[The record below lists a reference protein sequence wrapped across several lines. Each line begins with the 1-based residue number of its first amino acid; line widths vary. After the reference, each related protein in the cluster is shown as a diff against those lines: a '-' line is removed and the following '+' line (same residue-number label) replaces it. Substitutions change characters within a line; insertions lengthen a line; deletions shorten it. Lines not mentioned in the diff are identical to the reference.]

1 MGSDYNGG
9 GPAPHRHDADTAPRK
24 RVLATAAGMSAGL
37 PLSGAEL
44 YRRLLRYVLPYRR
57 TFAIA
62 IASMV
67 VLAATEPALP
77 ALLQPLLDGTFV
89 ARDTAAR
96 LTVPGLI
103 VLLFVF
109 RGAVAYAGDVA
120 VNWVAQKVVMDL
132 RAEMFRR
139 LVALPTRFFD
149 DTSSGELI
157 SKITFNVAQV
167 AQAATR
173 GLSVLVKDSL
183 AVVGLIAYLLYL
195 NWRLSITI
203 LLMAPLIGL
212 AVRLAGRRLRVMSQK
227 VQESMAAVTQIA
239 QETIECQRTVKV
251 FGGQDYELARF
262 QAAINRTRHYSM
274 KVVMTSAANVPIV
287 QILVSIVLAIVTY
300 LAATQSAAGEL
311 SVGEFVSFFTGMT
324 LLLPP
329 VKRITGINEHL
340 QRGLA
345 AADSVFKLIDEGLE
359 PDLGGVEIGRARGEI
374 VFSEVGLR
382 YRHRRAHALTAVSLT
397 IEAGETVAL
406 VGASGSGKSS
416 LVNLIPRFY
425 LPTEGRILLDGIDI
439 ADLGLTSLRRNIAL
453 VSQDILLFNDSIRN
467 NIAYGALRG
476 VGTAEILQAAQA
488 AHVLEFVRE
497 LPDGLETLVGENGVR
512 LSGGQRQ
519 RLAIA
524 RAILKDAPVL
534 ILDEATSSL
543 DAASERHIQEALETL
558 RRGRTCL
565 IIAHRLSTIEKAD
578 RIIVLENGR
587 IEALG
592 RHEDLIR
599 QHGVYTTLYRI
610 QYRAR
615 ETG

>member
-1 MGSDYNGG
+1 
-9 GPAPHRHDADTAPRK
+9 
-24 RVLATAAGMSAGL
+24 
-37 PLSGAEL
+37 
-44 YRRLLRYVLPYRR
+44 
-57 TFAIA
+57 
-62 IASMV
+62 
-67 VLAATEPALP
+67 
-77 ALLQPLLDGTFV
+77 V
-89 ARDTAAR
+89 A
-96 LTVPGLI
+96 
-103 VLLFVF
+103 
-109 RGAVAYAGDVA
+109 
-120 VNWVAQKVVMDL
+120 
-132 RAEMFRR
+132 
-139 LVALPTRFFD
+139 
-149 DTSSGELI
+149 
-157 SKITFNVAQV
+157 
-167 AQAATR
+167 
-173 GLSVLVKDSL
+173 
-183 AVVGLIAYLLYL
+183 
-195 NWRLSITI
+195 
-203 LLMAPLIGL
+203 
-212 AVRLAGRRLRVMSQK
+212 
-227 VQESMAAVTQIA
+227 
-239 QETIECQRTVKV
+239 
-251 FGGQDYELARF
+251 
-262 QAAINRTRHYSM
+262 
-274 KVVMTSAANVPIV
+274 
-287 QILVSIVLAIVTY
+287 LAIVTY

-329 VKRITGINEHL
+329 IKRITGINEHL

-345 AADSVFKLIDEGLE
+345 AAHSVFKLIDEGLE

-382 YRHRRAHALTAVSLT
+382 YEHRRAHALTAVSVT

-425 LPTEGRILLDGIDI
+425 LPTEGRILLDGFDI

-453 VSQDILLFNDSIRN
+453 VSQDILLFNDSVRN

-476 VGTAEILQAAQA
+476 VGTAEVLQAAQA

-565 IIAHRLSTIEKAD
+565 IIAHRLSTIEMAD
-578 RIIVLENGR
+578 RIIVLKDGR
-587 IEALG
+587 IDALG

-599 QHGVYTTLYRI
+599 QQGVYTTLYRI
-610 QYRAR
+610 QSRAR